1 MICGF
6 CADKNVTD
14 CLNVILELLPP
25 ERMMVINSSHPRSM
39 KRQALHDALR
49 AASEAKGCTWNESGD
64 DAMA

>member
-1 MICGF
+1 M
-6 CADKNVTD
+6 TD
-14 CLNVILELLPP
+14 CLNVILEHLPP